1 MVSLRRRTTSGD
13 IKKIFAK
20 PLGLTKSNDRP
31 RIQSDSAAG
40 VDKQQEKISTKSS
53 SLKITDLKDFHKLSP
68 SSAVAPGA
76 PGAGATS
83 NSSSVNSIPKEI
95 SPDDPFDHD
104 NIGYLNGSGQSN
116 SSSNANNN
124 TANLICERLPGKN
137 LTPYYRATFKIKD
150 QEFN

>member
-40 VDKQQEKISTKSS
+40 VDKQEKISTKSS

-68 SSAVAPGA
+68 SSAVASGA

-137 LTPYYRATFKIKD
+137 LTPQFPRTHSLQQY
-150 QEFN
+150 NPG